1 MSIKSRKEKL
11 KKVLEKSTKKEADQF
26 NALIK
31 KAAERSD
38 QQAADSADF
47 SEKLFDDLLES
58 IKIDGLED

>member
-11 KKVLEKSTKKEADQF
+11 KKVLEKSAKKEADQF
-26 NALIK
+26 SALIK

-38 QQAADSADF
+38 QQSADSADF

-58 IKIDGLED
+58 IKIEGLED